1 PPACRARRSRAP
13 ALRGNRGSGRCPR
26 RSACRCAFFAPWK
39 SARGFL
45 PLFHLVFRSVPLPFS
60 RVLRYNLSWTKYSL
74 LRLWILALP
83 FYLIG
88 LALSAFLFLTPTF
101 IIEPKFLD
109 DRGVD
114 ALALCR
120 MVAGA
125 LELVRHFVAGGDAE
139 KVRRVHVRA
148 VGEADGKRLG
158 L

>member
-60 RVLRYNLSWTKYSL
+60 GVLRYNLSWTKYSL
-74 LRLWILALP
+74 LRLWILALS

-88 LALSAFLFLTPTF
+88 LALSVFFVPYPNFYYRAAFSAAC
-101 IIEPKFLD
+101 
-109 DRGVD
+109 G
-114 ALALCR
+114 
-120 MVAGA
+120 
-125 LELVRHFVAGGDAE
+125 AGGGCALRPFCVQICRSLHPRDRSWKNRLQA
-139 KVRRVHVRA
+139 A
-148 VGEADGKRLG
+148 GECDMLMPWR
-158 L
+158 

>member
-101 IIEPKFLD
+101 IIEPKFLLPL
-109 DRGVD
+109 
-114 ALALCR
+114 LA
-120 MVAGA
+120 VIVFAY
-125 LELVRHFVAGGDAE
+125 FGDE
-139 KVRRVHVRA
+139 KTGKGFYDGRR
-148 VGEADGKRLG
+148 KFNIIF
-158 L
+158 